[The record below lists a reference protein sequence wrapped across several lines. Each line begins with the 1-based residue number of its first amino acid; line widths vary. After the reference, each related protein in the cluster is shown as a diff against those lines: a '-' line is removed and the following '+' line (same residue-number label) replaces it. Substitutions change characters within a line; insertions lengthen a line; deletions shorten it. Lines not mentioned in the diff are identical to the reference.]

1 MTGGSMEAWG
11 FIPDFL
17 HGDDPRSA
25 REQFNE
31 RCPGGWVPAPP
42 GLKFDF
48 DTATLN
54 YPGDPPMTPI
64 SAMQFR
70 TEMILLFQSSWVC
83 IIQKN
88 GSWEAAR
95 MD

>member
-1 MTGGSMEAWG
+1 MTSSFDGWG
-11 FIPDFL
+11 FIPLFL
-17 HGDDPRSA
+17 DADDPRPA

-31 RCPGGWVPAPP
+31 RYIGGWQPAPP
-42 GLKFDF
+42 ALTFDF

-70 TEMILLFQSSWVC
+70 TEMILLFPSSWVC
-83 IIQKN
+83 IVQTD
-88 GSWEAAR
+88 GSWEVAR